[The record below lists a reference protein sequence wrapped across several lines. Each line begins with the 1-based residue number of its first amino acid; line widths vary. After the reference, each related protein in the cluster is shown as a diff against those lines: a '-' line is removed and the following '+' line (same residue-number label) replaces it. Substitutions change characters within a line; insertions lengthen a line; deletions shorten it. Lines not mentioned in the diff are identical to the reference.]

1 MTDPKKKEDPV
12 LKGLGTVDQ
21 ALFDAQAKTIDVVD
35 NVFLGDKRSLDEI
48 KVNRQKIREDYI
60 KKTREA
66 YDEMAKGTVVDDVLR
81 AGASVVPSLINSTNN
96 QLKGIF
102 SAVKG
107 NPYEPE
113 DIIDLEA
120 IRVKREGDDESPAY
134 SITQGLG
141 KFLVPFGVYNKGLK
155 AAGLVNKP
163 LRFFGAG
170 QLTDAFHFSPREE
183 NLFDLANRWKPI
195 RNDFFEFCG
204 AADEDV
210 PFLEAKLRQQFCNG
224 LAGEAIGFGLPLAG
238 KGAKAVTDSAINLAS
253 GETLKNVDDA
263 IFALKG
269 LRENP
274 IKRQKALE
282 ALSQY
287 QKTSLAEAD
296 ILNKSNTELLIDE
309 GDETI
314 DQLLSG
320 SKPQKQQL
328 PTLDLLADTRGKGE
342 FYHGAADEIEL
353 VEAGEF
359 ATDQNIYGPGFYAT
373 DDLTTAG
380 KYQKKNKKLV
390 KTDAKQTVYKITEKQ
405 PTNFYDLNQ
414 PVTDEFR
421 KFIDT
426 IDDSSYEDIVFR
438 STQDLGDTYTLG
450 ELYDEIRAYANSND
464 VTPGAV
470 NDGIFR
476 KFEEY
481 LTGKGF
487 GGFTH
492 QGGKKAGK
500 GKRLHQVKIYWDP
513 ANSIDIQKVDTGGGG
528 DQFVGR
534 GKPPKAQKFPKELQ
548 PKTPVGFI
556 NQETGEYI
564 PSRKILPEKDKDAQL
579 IYDAIN
585 YSDLNDPKAIKTMTD
600 PMQLERVLRMVP
612 ETTIDNIE
620 YLYRNYAD
628 QTKETLR
635 DYILKGVK
643 VQRRRAR
650 NINRYVEIL
659 EEAKLTNNE
668 ELYKRARNGFA
679 GEWPEFNRL
688 VTPLKG
694 LRSEI
699 AGAERVGQLAG
710 DSAKGV
716 DVKGTAKATTKSDQ
730 NVLGQIQAEQKLIK
744 KEKALRELIPSPE
757 QIQKALDSKDLTE
770 LLDFTRKLRTVGG
783 DANELAKL
791 LTQKE
796 NNQLIE
802 DISFGL
808 KISKEIMVNQLL
820 AAPETQK
827 VNIFT
832 GMINSVLGPLQYLSY
847 AGFEG
852 DPKLI
857 VRGLA
862 ELVSHGA
869 VVPDSLR
876 MAKRAWNLNENII
889 APANRKLVAKRSAF
903 DELGEKMKTDPPKA
917 IKDLN
922 IPITKQKI
930 DLPFNQ
936 SIAPISITNES
947 VSDVFKT
954 IGTAINLPG
963 RFTMSW
969 GDEFV
974 KQQTLRSGS
983 FADYLVAGWE
993 AGLKGEQFKKFIS
1006 RGMAEIDQAM
1016 TTQSIEGMSTLSK
1029 GIYEKNAN
1037 QSIERTF
1044 TRALGEGYFKGV
1056 TKPVA
1061 DLLKK
1066 PGMDW
1071 LNAFVTTPVNIKKYA
1086 LRHFLTL
1093 PTAPLTKYDSS
1104 KPGNVFQKL
1113 NFKTGKPI
1121 NIGFGNLLKEYND
1134 AMLSDDYATKAK
1146 ALGEARIGQG
1156 FLLTLGLFAK
1166 AKDDPNAEIVLV
1178 GAGPRNY
1185 KAQKVREDNGEL
1197 PNSIGFLEKDE
1208 LGNKIYGFD
1217 GKPKRYYVQFERLD
1231 PWASPFS
1238 FMGDYPDLSAALDI
1252 EDQQEVGN
1260 IANALAFRQIK
1271 DDTFLKG
1278 VTEFMD
1284 MWSDPSG
1291 DKFARWMARQIMLR
1305 TTPGFASVG
1314 DIARATGIPE
1324 GTVKYLDI
1332 ATLGVSKIP
1341 IPMPQTLARSIK
1353 RSQDYEF
1360 YDEPTGL
1367 TYKLENPKF
1376 NRKIRKGDLT
1386 KQIER
1391 EDGSLKDEDKIPFVE
1406 DAFKKFGINFMREL
1420 SLGINGWDA
1429 DLEPVRNVW
1438 DGKFQQY
1445 PTGFGY
1451 KNMNPIKSSES
1462 VNNPVFTFMQEIGY
1476 RPTPLSDELL
1486 GGIYLDSKNW
1496 VKINNSIPLIRDEDD
1511 VSFQEKLLNYIN
1523 DSDVQKRLK
1532 IINQNPETIDSQ
1544 RSKTLR
1550 DKYIQELRNGW
1561 HSIYKAQEEEA
1572 ILRWLQE
1579 EAEESKAAGR
1589 GLGKLEAYIK
1599 EFEALNN
1606 DYTFNLDQN

>member
-1 MTDPKKKEDPV
+1 MTQTPSKNNKNKKEDPV
-12 LKGLGTVDQ
+12 LKGMRKADQ
-21 ALFDAQAKTIDVVD
+21 GLFDAQVKVIDVVD
-35 NVFLGDKRSLDEI
+35 NVFLGDKRSSDEI
-48 KVNRQKIREDYI
+48 KANRQKIREDYI

-66 YDEMAKGTVVDDVLR
+66 YDERAKGTVVDDILR
-81 AGASVVPSLINSTNN
+81 GGASVIPSLINSTNN

-141 KFLVPFGVYNKGLK
+141 KFLVPFGVYNPALK
-155 AAGLVNKP
+155 AAGLASKP
-163 LRFFGAG
+163 LRFFAAG
-170 QLTDAFHFSPREE
+170 QLTDAFHFSPSEE

-238 KGAKAVTDSAINLAS
+238 KAVKKTTELSVEGIKVGGKAAVNLAS
-253 GETLKNVDDA
+253 PETIKNVGDA
-263 IFALKG
+263 ISGLKG
-269 LRENP
+269 LRDNP

-282 ALSQY
+282 VLSQY

-320 SKPQKQQL
+320 SKL
-328 PTLDLLADTRGKGE
+328 P
-342 FYHGAADEIEL
+342 
-353 VEAGEF
+353 
-359 ATDQNIYGPGFYAT
+359 
-373 DDLTTAG
+373 
-380 KYQKKNKKLV
+380 
-390 KTDAKQTVYKITEKQ
+390 
-405 PTNFYDLNQ
+405 
-414 PVTDEFR
+414 
-421 KFIDT
+421 
-426 IDDSSYEDIVFR
+426 
-438 STQDLGDTYTLG
+438 
-450 ELYDEIRAYANSND
+450 
-464 VTPGAV
+464 
-470 NDGIFR
+470 
-476 KFEEY
+476 
-481 LTGKGF
+481 
-487 GGFTH
+487 
-492 QGGKKAGK
+492 
-500 GKRLHQVKIYWDP
+500 
-513 ANSIDIQKVDTGGGG
+513 VDTGGGG
-528 DQFVGR
+528 GDQLVGR

-650 NINRYVEIL
+650 NINRYVSIL

-668 ELYKRARNGFA
+668 ELYNKARDGFA
-679 GEWPEFNRL
+679 GQWVEFNKL

-827 VNIFT
+827 INIFT
-832 GMINSVLGPLQYLSY
+832 GMLNSVLGPLQYLSY

-903 DELGEKMKTDPPKA
+903 DELGEKIKTDPPQA

-930 DLPFNQ
+930 DLPFNK

-954 IGTAINLPG
+954 VGTAVNLPG

-974 KQQTLRSGS
+974 KQQILRSGS

-993 AGLKGEQFKKFIS
+993 AGLKGEQFKTFIS

-1016 TTQSIEGMSTLSK
+1016 TTKSIDGMPTLSK

-1037 QSIERTF
+1037 QAIERTF
-1044 TRALGEGYFKGV
+1044 TRSLGEGYFKGV

-1093 PTAPLTKYDSS
+1093 PTAPLTKYDAS

-1113 NFKTGKPI
+1113 SFKTGKPI
-1121 NIGFGNLLKEYND
+1121 NIGFGNLLKEYNN

-1208 LGNKIYGFD
+1208 LGNKIYGPD
-1217 GKPKRYYVQFERLD
+1217 NKPKRYYVQFERLD

-1252 EDQQEVGN
+1252 EDVEEVGN

-1278 VTEFMD
+1278 ITEFMD
-1284 MWSDPSG
+1284 MWKDPSG

-1367 TYKLENPKF
+1367 TYKLKNPKF

-1391 EDGSLKDEDKIPFVE
+1391 EDGTLKDEDKIPFIE

-1462 VNNPVFTFMQEIGY
+1462 VNNPIFTFMQEIGY

-1486 GGIYLDSKNW
+1486 GGIYLDSENW
-1496 VKINNSIPLIRDEDD
+1496 VKINNDIPLIRDEDG

-1523 DSDVQKRLK
+1523 DSDVQKRLN
-1532 IINQNPETIDSQ
+1532 IILQNPEAIDSQ
-1544 RSKTLR
+1544 RSKALR
-1550 DKYIQELRNGW
+1550 DQYTKELRKGW
-1561 HSIYKAQEEEA
+1561 HNIYKEQEDRA
-1572 ILRWLQE
+1572 IFKWLKE
-1579 EAEESKAAGR
+1579 EAEESKAEGR
-1589 GLGKLEAYIK
+1589 GLGKLEAFIK
-1599 EFEALNN
+1599 EYEALNS
-1606 DYTFNLDQN
+1606 DYDANLDRN

>member
-1 MTDPKKKEDPV
+1 
-12 LKGLGTVDQ
+12 
-21 ALFDAQAKTIDVVD
+21 
-35 NVFLGDKRSLDEI
+35 
-48 KVNRQKIREDYI
+48 
-60 KKTREA
+60 
-66 YDEMAKGTVVDDVLR
+66 
-81 AGASVVPSLINSTNN
+81 
-96 QLKGIF
+96 
-102 SAVKG
+102 
-107 NPYEPE
+107 
-113 DIIDLEA
+113 
-120 IRVKREGDDESPAY
+120 
-134 SITQGLG
+134 
-141 KFLVPFGVYNKGLK
+141 
-155 AAGLVNKP
+155 
-163 LRFFGAG
+163 
-170 QLTDAFHFSPREE
+170 
-183 NLFDLANRWKPI
+183 
-195 RNDFFEFCG
+195 
-204 AADEDV
+204 
-210 PFLEAKLRQQFCNG
+210 
-224 LAGEAIGFGLPLAG
+224 
-238 KGAKAVTDSAINLAS
+238 
-253 GETLKNVDDA
+253 
-263 IFALKG
+263 
-269 LRENP
+269 
-274 IKRQKALE
+274 
-282 ALSQY
+282 
-287 QKTSLAEAD
+287 
-296 ILNKSNTELLIDE
+296 
-309 GDETI
+309 
-314 DQLLSG
+314 
-320 SKPQKQQL
+320 
-328 PTLDLLADTRGKGE
+328 
-342 FYHGAADEIEL
+342 
-353 VEAGEF
+353 
-359 ATDQNIYGPGFYAT
+359 
-373 DDLTTAG
+373 
-380 KYQKKNKKLV
+380 
-390 KTDAKQTVYKITEKQ
+390 
-405 PTNFYDLNQ
+405 
-414 PVTDEFR
+414 
-421 KFIDT
+421 
-426 IDDSSYEDIVFR
+426 
-438 STQDLGDTYTLG
+438 
-450 ELYDEIRAYANSND
+450 
-464 VTPGAV
+464 
-470 NDGIFR
+470 
-476 KFEEY
+476 
-481 LTGKGF
+481 
-487 GGFTH
+487 
-492 QGGKKAGK
+492 
-500 GKRLHQVKIYWDP
+500 
-513 ANSIDIQKVDTGGGG
+513 
-528 DQFVGR
+528 
-534 GKPPKAQKFPKELQ
+534 
-548 PKTPVGFI
+548 
-556 NQETGEYI
+556 
-564 PSRKILPEKDKDAQL
+564 
-579 IYDAIN
+579 
-585 YSDLNDPKAIKTMTD
+585 
-600 PMQLERVLRMVP
+600 
-612 ETTIDNIE
+612 
-620 YLYRNYAD
+620 
-628 QTKETLR
+628 
-635 DYILKGVK
+635 
-643 VQRRRAR
+643 
-650 NINRYVEIL
+650 
-659 EEAKLTNNE
+659 
-668 ELYKRARNGFA
+668 
-679 GEWPEFNRL
+679 
-688 VTPLKG
+688 
-694 LRSEI
+694 
-699 AGAERVGQLAG
+699 
-710 DSAKGV
+710 
-716 DVKGTAKATTKSDQ
+716 
-730 NVLGQIQAEQKLIK
+730 
-744 KEKALRELIPSPE
+744 
-757 QIQKALDSKDLTE
+757 
-770 LLDFTRKLRTVGG
+770 
-783 DANELAKL
+783 
-791 LTQKE
+791 
-796 NNQLIE
+796 
-802 DISFGL
+802 
-808 KISKEIMVNQLL
+808 
-820 AAPETQK
+820 
-827 VNIFT
+827 
-832 GMINSVLGPLQYLSY
+832 
-847 AGFEG
+847 
-852 DPKLI
+852 
-857 VRGLA
+857 
-862 ELVSHGA
+862 
-869 VVPDSLR
+869 
-876 MAKRAWNLNENII
+876 
-889 APANRKLVAKRSAF
+889 
-903 DELGEKMKTDPPKA
+903 MKTDPPQA

-922 IPITKQKI
+922 IPITKQQI
-930 DLPFNQ
+930 DLPFNK
-936 SIAPISITNES
+936 SIAPISITNEF

-954 IGTAINLPG
+954 VGTAVNLPG
-963 RFTMSW
+963 RFTTSW

-974 KQQTLRSGS
+974 KQQILRSGS

-993 AGLKGEQFKKFIS
+993 AGLKGEQFKTFIS

-1016 TTQSIEGMSTLSK
+1016 TTQSIDGMSTLSK

-1037 QSIERTF
+1037 QAIERTF
-1044 TRALGEGYFKGV
+1044 TRSLGEGYFKGV
-1056 TKPVA
+1056 TKLAA
-1061 DLLKK
+1061 DVLKR

-1093 PTAPLTKYDSS
+1093 PTAPFTKYDAS

-1113 NFKTGKPI
+1113 SFKTGKPI

-1197 PNSIGFLEKDE
+1197 PNSIGLLEKDE
-1208 LGNKIYGFD
+1208 LGNKVYGFD

-1238 FMGDYPDLSAALDI
+1238 FMGDYPDITAALDI
-1252 EDQQEVGN
+1252 EDVEEVGN
-1260 IANALAFRQIK
+1260 IAIALASRQIK

-1291 DKFARWMARQIMLR
+1291 DKFARWLARQIMLR

-1406 DAFKKFGINFMREL
+1406 DVFKKFGINFMREL

-1462 VNNPVFTFMQEIGY
+1462 VNNPIFTFMQEIGY

>member
-96 QLKGIF
+96 QVRGFF
-102 SAVKG
+102 SSIKG

-120 IRVKREGDDESPAY
+120 IRVKREGDEESPAY

-269 LRENP
+269 LRDNP

-282 ALSQY
+282 ILSQY

-342 FYHGAADEIEL
+342 FYHGAADEFEL
-353 VEAGEF
+353 DASGHF
-359 ATDQNIYGPGFYAT
+359 STDTGIYGQGLYST

-380 KYQKKNKKLV
+380 KYQKKNKKIAG
-390 KTDAKQTVYKITEKQ
+390 KDAKRTIYKVEEKT
-405 PTNFYDLNQ
+405 PIRFYDLDQ
-414 PVTDEFR
+414 PLDNKIVDFLRQDTESFADGWVDESLEFIEGEPTLAKLLDSMRKGSQEWNVTRTTFQDYL
-421 KFIDT
+421 
-426 IDDSSYEDIVFR
+426 DDLKV
-438 STQDLGDTYTLG
+438 DLG
-450 ELYDEIRAYANSND
+450 
-464 VTPGAV
+464 
-470 NDGIFR
+470 
-476 KFEEY
+476 KQ
-481 LTGKGF
+481 GF

-492 QGGKKAGK
+492 QGGKLAGK

-513 ANSIDIQKVDTGGGG
+513 QDQLNINKVDVGGGG
-528 DQFVGR
+528 DQLVGR

-650 NINRYVEIL
+650 NINRYIEIL

-668 ELYKRARNGFA
+668 ELYNKARDGFA
-679 GEWPEFNRL
+679 RQWIEFNKL

-791 LTQKE
+791 LTEKG

-802 DISFGL
+802 DISFNL
-808 KISKEIMVNQLL
+808 RISKEVMVNQLL

-876 MAKRAWNLNENII
+876 MAKRAWNLNQNII
-889 APANRKLVAKRSAF
+889 APANRKLVGNRSAF
-903 DELGEKMKTDPPKA
+903 KELGEKMKTDPPQA

-922 IPITKQKI
+922 IPITKQQI
-930 DLPFNQ
+930 DLPFNK
-936 SIAPISITNES
+936 SIAPISITNEF

-954 IGTAINLPG
+954 VGTAVNLPG
-963 RFTMSW
+963 RFTTSW

-974 KQQTLRSGS
+974 KQQILRSGS

-993 AGLKGEQFKKFIS
+993 AGLKGEQFKTFIS

-1016 TTQSIEGMSTLSK
+1016 TTQSIDGMSTLSK

-1037 QSIERTF
+1037 QAIERTF
-1044 TRALGEGYFKGV
+1044 TRSLGEGYFKGV
-1056 TKPVA
+1056 TKLAA
-1061 DLLKK
+1061 DVLKR

-1093 PTAPLTKYDSS
+1093 PTAPFTKYDAS

-1113 NFKTGKPI
+1113 SFKTGKPI

-1197 PNSIGFLEKDE
+1197 PNSIGLLEKDE
-1208 LGNKIYGFD
+1208 LGNKVYGFD

-1238 FMGDYPDLSAALDI
+1238 FMGDYPDITAALDI
-1252 EDQQEVGN
+1252 EDVEEVGN
-1260 IANALAFRQIK
+1260 IAIALASRQIK

-1291 DKFARWMARQIMLR
+1291 DKFARWLARQIMLR

-1406 DAFKKFGINFMREL
+1406 DVFKKFGINFMREL

-1462 VNNPVFTFMQEIGY
+1462 VNNPIFTFMQEIGY